1 MPWIATKMRVRGQ
14 KAFTLVEMLFSITIL
29 TLLVLLVT
37 QMVNNASTVVTSGN
51 KRMDVDS
58 QARPLLDR
66 MAVDFAQ
73 MVKRADV
80 DYYLKTTLITQPGN
94 DQIAFFGA
102 VPGYYPP
109 TGSQSP
115 LSLVAYRVTD
125 PNNVERLGKGLL
137 WNSISP
143 TSSPIVFLP
152 LTITATWPAATNGDA
167 DADYEPIA
175 PNVFRFEYYYL
186 LNNNTPSIT
195 PWDVG
200 AGHSVT
206 AGMQDVAAISVAI
219 AAIDPKSRALLS
231 DAQLTAL
238 AAGMNDF
245 ATSMGPGGLAAQWQS
260 ALDGTADIPRPAVA
274 GVRLYQRHFYLSSKF

>member
-1 MPWIATKMRVRGQ
+1 MRIRRQ
-14 KAFTLVEMLFSITIL
+14 SAFTLAEMLVSIAIL
-29 TLLVLLVT
+29 TLLVLIVT
-37 QMVNNASTVVTSGN
+37 QIVNNASTVVTSGN

-80 DYYLKTTLITQPGN
+80 DYYLKTTSITQLGN
-94 DQIAFFGA
+94 DQIAFFGT

-125 PNNVERLGKGLL
+125 PNKVERLGKGLL
-137 WNSISP
+137 WNSVSSTSP
-143 TSSPIVFLP
+143 SMVFLP
-152 LTITATWPAATNGDA
+152 LTITDTWPAATNSNA
-167 DADYEPIA
+167 DTDYEPVA

-186 LNNNTPSIT
+186 LKNNTLSIT

-200 AGHSVT
+200 AGHSSPV
-206 AGMQDVAAISVAI
+206 GMQDVAAISVAI
-219 AAIDPKSRALLS
+219 AAIDPKSRALLT

-238 AAGMNDF
+238 AAGMDDF
-245 ATSMGPGGLAAQWQS
+245 ATSMGAGGLTAQWQS
-260 ALDGTADIPRPAVA
+260 ALDGTANMPRSAVA
-274 GVRLYQRHFYLSSKF
+274 GVRLYQRHFYLSSKL

>member
-1 MPWIATKMRVRGQ
+1 MRVRGQ

-206 AGMQDVAAISVAI
+206 AGMRDVAAISVAI

>member
-1 MPWIATKMRVRGQ
+1 MRVRGQ

-125 PNNVERLGKGLL
+125 PNKVERLGKGLL

-152 LTITATWPAATNGDA
+152 LTITATWPAATNNDA

-274 GVRLYQRHFYLSSKF
+274 GVRLYQRHFYLSSKL

>member
-58 QARPLLDR
+58 QARLLLDR